1 MESDGSESKNG
12 LVIFHRRVNMLNVSI
27 RSQEKI
33 ITIGI
38 GRSNDWTFAGK
49 TEGNGLIFAL
59 AFFVCNPAIGAY

>member
-12 LVIFHRRVNMLNVSI
+12 LVIFHRRANMFNVSI

-38 GRSNDWTFAGK
+38 GHSNDWTFAGK
-49 TEGNGLIFAL
+49 TEGNGLIFAS
-59 AFFVCNPAIGAY
+59 AFLFAIPQ

>member
-1 MESDGSESKNG
+1 M
-12 LVIFHRRVNMLNVSI
+12 FNVSI

-38 GRSNDWTFAGK
+38 CHSNDWTFAGK

-59 AFFVCNPAIGAY
+59 AFFVCNSAIGAY